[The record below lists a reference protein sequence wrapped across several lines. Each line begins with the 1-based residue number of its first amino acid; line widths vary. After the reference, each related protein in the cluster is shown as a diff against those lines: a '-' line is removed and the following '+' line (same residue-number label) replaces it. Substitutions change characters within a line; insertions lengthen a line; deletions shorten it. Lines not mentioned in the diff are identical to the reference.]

1 MRRWSIQS
9 KCGCLNTIRRRGMA
23 SAWKEIIV
31 TKDFYIYVVLIL
43 TFDGFSKHIFNG
55 CSTYVYFMF
64 LTREAVLFLRSIDEE
79 FFSVPKLEHPKQMM
93 EFLFFGDHFY
103 YLSSHCLQYLS
114 TCHFRSS
121 LWVLQREQL
130 KTLTGLLDAKER
142 YSVVIIYYFLSLSF
156 FWLLIFII
164 SLSWSAFL
172 SFPPTAYWVSW

>member
-1 MRRWSIQS
+1 MW
-9 KCGCLNTIRRRGMA
+9 LLEHYH
-23 SAWKEIIV
+23 KER
-31 TKDFYIYVVLIL
+31 
-43 TFDGFSKHIFNG
+43 DGLGLKGDHRHKRFLHLYSSSFNFWWVFKHIFNG

-64 LTREAVLFLRSIDEE
+64 LTREAVLFLRSINEE
-79 FFSVPKLEHPKQMM
+79 FISVPKLEHPKQMM

>member
-1 MRRWSIQS
+1 MPWLERRSSSQKIS
-9 KCGCLNTIRRRGMA
+9 SSPFNFC
-23 SAWKEIIV
+23 
-31 TKDFYIYVVLIL
+31 
-43 TFDGFSKHIFNG
+43 DGVSKHIFNG
-55 CSTYVYFMF
+55 CFYVFDV
-64 LTREAVLFLRSIDEE
+64 RICAFLRSINKE
-79 FFSVPKLEHPKQMM
+79 FFQSQNPKHPKQMM
-93 EFLFFGDHFY
+93 EFLLFGDHFY

-156 FWLLIFII
+156 FWLSIFII

-172 SFPPTAYWVSW
+172 SFPPTAY